1 MQQHHV
7 VIGNGPVG
15 SGVTAGLVEQGL
27 PVTVVTRSGS
37 GLSHPLVTRL
47 AADAADADALTKAAD
62 GAATIFNAANPPYAH
77 WETAWPPIH
86 RAIMSA
92 AGRTGAVVTMM
103 DNLYGFGPGSS
114 MPMRE
119 HDPLRATGTKG
130 GTRARMATELLD
142 AHAAGTL
149 RATLARA
156 SDFFGPGVKDA
167 ALGERTIPKVLK
179 GKKVALL
186 GRVDQPHSVSFMPDV
201 TRTLVTIGL
210 DPRAWGTAWLV
221 PNAPAV
227 TQAELVRIFAVA
239 AGTASTATTI
249 PKAALTALG
258 LFNPTIRELKETWYQ
273 FAEPFVTDSTLTEQ
287 TFGLS
292 ATSLE
297 EAARATIA
305 WWRAQG

>member
-1 MQQHHV
+1 MNHHV

-15 SGVTAGLVEQGL
+15 SGVTEHLVEQGL

-37 GLSHPLVTRL
+37 GPIHPLVTRL
-47 AADAADADALTKAAD
+47 AADAANADALTKAAD
-62 GAATIFNAANPPYAH
+62 GAATIFNCANPPYAK

-86 RAIMSA
+86 QAIMTA

-119 HDPLRATGTKG
+119 GDPLRATGTKG
-130 GTRARMATELLD
+130 GTRARMASELLE
-142 AHAAGTL
+142 AHSAGTL
-149 RATLARA
+149 RGTLARA
-156 SDFFGPGVKDA
+156 SDFFGPGVKDS
-167 ALGERTIPKVLK
+167 ALGERAIPKILA

-186 GRVDQPHSVSFMPDV
+186 GRLDQPHSVSYMPDV

-210 DPRAWGTAWLV
+210 DQRAWGRGWHV

-227 TQAELVRIFAVA
+227 HQAELVRILAAA
-239 AGTASTATTI
+239 AGTASTASAI
-249 PKAALTALG
+249 PKLALSGLG

-273 FAEPFVTDSTLTEQ
+273 FAEPWVTESSLTEQ